1 MIVDDEE
8 ISTPPN
14 SPVITAKK
22 TTVKK
27 NAEKKE
33 NNNVYAPKPLKVVKP
48 KPIANIP
55 TITIQPPRAL
65 SKPEENEFAS
75 IFKELK
81 SVILDVVSLP
91 AKSKQNIMKRNLE
104 SSEFVDTYI
113 NRQILK
119 NNAQYLNDH
128 IRFGIV
134 WINSFIKTQNT
145 VE

>member
-1 MIVDDEE
+1 MIVNDED

-14 SPVITAKK
+14 SPLVTKK
-22 TTVKK
+22 KATVKK
-27 NAEKKE
+27 NVEKE
-33 NNNVYAPKPLKVVKP
+33 DNNVYAPKPLKVVKP

-134 WINSFIKTQNT
+134 WANSFIKTQNT
-145 VE
+145 AE